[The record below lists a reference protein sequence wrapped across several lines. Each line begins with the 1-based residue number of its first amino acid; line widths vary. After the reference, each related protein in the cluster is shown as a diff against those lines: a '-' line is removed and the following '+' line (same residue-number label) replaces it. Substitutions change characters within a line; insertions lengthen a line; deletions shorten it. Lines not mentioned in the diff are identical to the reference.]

1 MRIPMAFEAKGHA
14 EGLGVVYFFHL
25 VNASVALNATH
36 PSVYVN
42 GMIEINVVRR
52 LVDADPRYG
61 WTIQD
66 AIAIDVL
73 IFGEGP
79 VSVGVFSV
87 IRCPYGFE

>member
-1 MRIPMAFEAKGHA
+1 MGFSMTFEAKGHA

-25 VNASVALNATH
+25 VNASVALYATH
-36 PSVYVN
+36 PSVYVD
-42 GMIEINVVRR
+42 GMIEINVVRCR
-52 LVDADPRYG
+52 VDAEPRYG
-61 WTIQD
+61 GAIQD

-73 IFGEGP
+73 VVGEIS